1 MNSKDLT
8 RAVSAK
14 ADLAWPRDFGQED
27 GHPSENPLESAAQ
40 RTNSNLY
47 VQILPKEDVV
57 LEINRD
63 ATQFDVKHRHQFAFD
78 VIRYARISFVAG
90 GGWFQDWNGHV
101 TPAFSMKIVDACGN
115 CCESLSI
122 ERIIHAMDDKKVP

>member
-1 MNSKDLT
+1 M
-8 RAVSAK
+8 
-14 ADLAWPRDFGQED
+14 
-27 GHPSENPLESAAQ
+27 
-40 RTNSNLY
+40 
-47 VQILPKEDVV
+47 

-78 VIRYARISFVAG
+78 VICYARKRFVASS
-90 GGWFQDWNGHV
+90 GWFQDWNGHV

-122 ERIIHAMDDKKVP
+122 EWIIHAMNKKAP